1 MAAIVNTTNPNI
13 TANGIPVIHVCP
25 PAPSETLNCPS
36 CARKITIAR
45 PFTKPN
51 ITGYGIMRINLPH
64 RNRPTLICIRPINT
78 TVANKYSTPWSTT
91 NDTITTA
98 KAPVAPEIMPG
109 RPPNTAVISP
119 TIKAEYSPT
128 NGCTCATKA
137 KATAS
142 GTRANATVSPD
153 KISVF
158 PLSNFIFFPNT
169 NVPLNIFE
177 PRYIEMINDSMKS
190 SRLIGMVQPKKNTGG
205 STDGLYD
212 IGCLGKI
219 TSFSETEDGRYLIVL
234 NGLSRFKIVEEIKND
249 KLYRECKISFEEFE
263 NDTNTNKEDI
273 KFSDLKLIFKDFK
286 SFFEKRGF
294 AINWNELE
302 KQSLEQTINALAMA
316 SPFSLEEKQIL
327 LETKNLSLRKD
338 KLEEI
343 LKTYVLDNFENST
356 LQ

>member
-1 MAAIVNTTNPNI
+1 MGWFN
-13 TANGIPVIHVCP
+13 
-25 PAPSETLNCPS
+25 
-36 CARKITIAR
+36 
-45 PFTKPN
+45 
-51 ITGYGIMRINLPH
+51 
-64 RNRPTLICIRPINT
+64 
-78 TVANKYSTPWSTT
+78 
-91 NDTITTA
+91 
-98 KAPVAPEIMPG
+98 
-109 RPPNTAVISP
+109 
-119 TIKAEYSPT
+119 
-128 NGCTCATKA
+128 
-137 KATAS
+137 
-142 GTRANATVSPD
+142 
-153 KISVF
+153 
-158 PLSNFIFFPNT
+158 
-169 NVPLNIFE
+169 
-177 PRYIEMINDSMKS
+177 
-190 SRLIGMVQPKKNTGG
+190 QKKNMG
-205 STDGLYD
+205 SSTNGLYD

-302 KQSLEQTINALAMA
+302 RQSLEQTINALAMA